1 MERPNVM
8 KILIADDHPVLRAG
22 LVALLRREMPDA
34 VIIEAGSGAEA
45 LDLAE
50 NVPDLDVVVLDL
62 VMPSMGGLEALG
74 EFGRRHPAT
83 PRIIL
88 SSSEEPDEAR
98 EALEAG
104 AQAYVPKSAGLQ
116 TVMYAIQAVMRGEIY
131 VPPLLLSLLGL
142 KHGADGGEESTTK
155 VKLTDRQ
162 IDVLRLLSAGQPNKT
177 IAYQLQCSEKT
188 VKAHITSIF
197 KALNVVNRTQAA
209 AAARQAGL
217 I

>member
-1 MERPNVM
+1 MVIPDVM
-8 KILIADDHPVLRAG
+8 KILITDDHPVLRAG
-22 LVALLRREMPDA
+22 LAALLRQVIPDIA
-34 VIIEAGSGAEA
+34 ILEAGSGKEA
-45 LDLAE
+45 LEIAE
-50 NVPDLDVVVLDL
+50 GVSDLDIVVLDL
-62 VMPSMGGLEALG
+62 VMPGMGGMEALA
-74 EFGRRHPAT
+74 EFGRRHPGT

-88 SSSEEPDEAR
+88 SSSEEPEEAR

-104 AQAYVPKSAGLQ
+104 AQAYVPKSAGPQ
-116 TVMYAIQAVMRGEIY
+116 TVVYAIEAVMRGETY

-142 KHGADGGEESTTK
+142 KQRADAAAGSAPA
-155 VKLTDRQ
+155 VRLTERQ
-162 IDVLRLLSAGQPNKT
+162 IDILRLLSAGRPNKT
-177 IAYQLQCSEKT
+177 IAYELDCSEKT